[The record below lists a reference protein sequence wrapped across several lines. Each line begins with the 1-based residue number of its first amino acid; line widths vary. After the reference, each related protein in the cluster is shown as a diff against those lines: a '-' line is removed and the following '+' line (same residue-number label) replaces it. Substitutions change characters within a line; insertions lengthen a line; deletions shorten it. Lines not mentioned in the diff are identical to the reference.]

1 MTVTTHRDVVFSRP
15 PGYRPLSLDLY
26 VPDGPARALCL
37 YLHGGGWR
45 VGSRSDG
52 PGTSAEWAPSFFER
66 VAAMGLAIASAD
78 YRLSGEARFPAQLD
92 DVAAAA
98 TFLSAQRKLF
108 GVLTERTV
116 AWGVSA
122 GGHLCAMHALCSP
135 GAGVDA
141 VVCWYT
147 PTDLDALAGDC
158 DAAGGHG
165 DRGPQARES
174 QLIGAPLD
182 ERPDLAAAASP
193 VRFARADAPPFLFL
207 HGTADTRVPPRQS
220 QRLAGALAAAGAPA
234 TVELVDGASH
244 MFPELDEAATTT
256 VMQRSVRFLCDAR
269 RELPSHAT

>member
-1 MTVTTHRDVVFSRP
+1 MTVTIHRDVVYSRP

-26 VPDGPARALCL
+26 VPAGEPRALCL

-52 PGTSAEWAPSFFER
+52 PGTSRDWTPSFFER
-66 VAAMGLAIASAD
+66 VAAMGLAIASVD
-78 YRLSGEARFPAQLD
+78 YRLSGEAHFPAQLD
-92 DVAAAA
+92 DVAAAGN
-98 TFLSAQRKLF
+98 FLSTQRKSF
-108 GVLTERTV
+108 GVLTDRTV

-122 GGHLCAMHALCSP
+122 GGHLAALHALRSP
-135 GAGVDA
+135 GAEVDA

-165 DRGPQARES
+165 DRGPEARES

-193 VRFARADAPPFLFL
+193 VRFARGDAPPFLFM
-207 HGTADTRVPPRQS
+207 HGTADALVPPRQS
-220 QRLAGALAAAGAPA
+220 WRLAEALTAAGAGA
-234 TVELVDGASH
+234 TVELVDGGTH
-244 MFPELDEAATTT
+244 MFPELGEAATTKLIE
-256 VMQRSVRFLCDAR
+256 RSVEFLCF
-269 RELPSHAT
+269 PVSV